1 MAIELQ
7 SNGSGDELETL
18 NELIRNITQ
27 LTAKNNGKPMENK
40 KQPSHHPHPPT
51 TTTMVTSTTRV
62 IADETDKVGSTT
74 STERIST
81 DTDRSRS
88 STEGVGPDVFLGSSS
103 TATPS
108 HLAQVFTITAPTP
121 LVARYRT
128 GALDPYKSVHTEVDK
143 DNKKIEVVYAETVTT
158 TPITED
164 DKDQKTTLLNGTRG
178 AFQEDR
184 VTSIQPST
192 PTTLLDNTTTTAG
205 GDGLKRDDSD
215 EGDATPTPPEATTPL
230 LPSAKTHEDSHPHP
244 RRRQQQLLLL
254 RKHLQQRN
262 SLLTVLNATEIG
274 TMGRTSA
281 DNVTIKAA
289 DDSEL
294 SGISQK
300 ELARVADALKAL
312 RNLAG
317 ICNNKGNTS
326 SSVGVGGVLGNK
338 CLNRT
343 KTAATSAFALD
354 RRNRVENVL
363 ARTHEEVAARTK
375 AASSRRK
382 LRVCGHLILK
392 SWMDDQDTR
401 QQ

>member
-27 LTAKNNGKPMENK
+27 LTAKSNGKPMENK

-51 TTTMVTSTTRV
+51 ATTMVTSTTRV
-62 IADETDKVGSTT
+62 IADETDKVGTT

-121 LVARYRT
+121 LLTRHRT
-128 GALDPYKSVHTEVDK
+128 GALDPHKSVHTEVDK

-158 TPITED
+158 TPITGD
-164 DKDQKTTLLNGTRG
+164 DNDQKTTLLNGNRG
-178 AFQEDR
+178 AFQEDK

-192 PTTLLDNTTTTAG
+192 PTTLLFNTTTTAAG
-205 GDGLKRDDSD
+205 DDGLKGDDSD

-230 LPSAKTHEDSHPHP
+230 LPTAKIHEDSHPHP
-244 RRRQQQLLLL
+244 RRPQQQLLLL

-274 TMGRTSA
+274 TIGSTSS
-281 DNVTIKAA
+281 DNVTIKAG
-289 DDSEL
+289 DESEL
-294 SGISQK
+294 SSISQK

-326 SSVGVGGVLGNK
+326 SSGGGGVLGNK

-343 KTAATSAFALD
+343 KTAAPSAFALD

-392 SWMDDQDTR
+392 RWMDDQDTR